1 MGIRTGILVLAA
13 LTTAACH
20 RDLRPTEVEGR
31 WEVACLMAADQ
42 APELLADYADWRS
55 VAEAAERIDGG
66 WRLRFRPPPATMF
79 RVQCRSG
86 DQAVAPSGFEWVE
99 DDGFGGQ
106 NAVGFAGPSDPG
118 GARPLE

>member
-13 LTTAACH
+13 LAAAACR
-20 RDLRPTEVEGR
+20 RDLRPTQVAGR
-31 WEVACLMAADQ
+31 WEVVCLMPGGQ
-42 APELLADYADWRS
+42 APDLLADYADWRP
-55 VAEAAERIDGG
+55 VAEAAEPVDGG
-66 WRLRFRPPPATMF
+66 WRLWFRPPPAGMF

-86 DQAVAPSGFEWVE
+86 DQAVAPSGFEWLE

-106 NAVGFAGPSDPG
+106 NAVGFVAPSDRG